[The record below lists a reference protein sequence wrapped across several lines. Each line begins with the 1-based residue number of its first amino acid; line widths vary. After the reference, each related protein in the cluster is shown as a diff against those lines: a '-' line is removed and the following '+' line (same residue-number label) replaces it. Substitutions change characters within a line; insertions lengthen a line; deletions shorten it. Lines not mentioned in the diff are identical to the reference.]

1 MAEWIISSS
10 ALILAVVLLRRV
22 LRGRL
27 SPRLQYALWALVLVR
42 LLVPVSFGAAGL
54 SVQNLVR
61 GADERAAERVVTYV
75 SNAAPDLSIPEPV
88 TGLSEP
94 GQQLQYDQEPSAPEH
109 EPDAAEPETRAE
121 TSTPGHGV
129 GYPALC
135 LVRGHGSARA
145 VVFGG

>member
-10 ALILAVVLLRRV
+10 ALLLAVVLLRRV

-42 LLVPVSFGAAGL
+42 LLVPVSCGAAGL

-75 SNAAPDLSIPEPV
+75 SNAAADLSIPGPV
-88 TGLSEP
+88 TGQSARE
-94 GQQLQYDQEPSAPEH
+94 QQL
-109 EPDAAEPETRAE
+109 R
-121 TSTPGHGV
+121 
-129 GYPALC
+129 
-135 LVRGHGSARA
+135 
-145 VVFGG
+145 